1 MIWLPDHTLPRSREV
16 HSSGNSSY
24 RYIFYLGANI
34 IAKYICLSILFS
46 QASPN
51 CLVNT
56 VWEWARLSMAE
67 CRQPARPQGGILPRR
82 ERAPQG
88 PSSSTRSCWFCSE
101 CLVWAV
107 FRCSPTQ
114 PFWTTRM
121 GLGLEVLPVLR
132 LKLVKSVSGSSGSS
146 AALYLGNQ

>member
-1 MIWLPDHTLPRSREV
+1 MPQHLIQ
-16 HSSGNSSY
+16 SSISKLSGKYSLGMSAS
-24 RYIFYLGANI
+24 FYGR
-34 IAKYICLSILFS
+34 
-46 QASPN
+46 
-51 CLVNT
+51 V
-56 VWEWARLSMAE
+56 
-67 CRQPARPQGGILPRR
+67 PAAGKTTGRILPRR

-114 PFWTTRM
+114 PFWMTRM